1 MNAVTEAELTP
12 IRRLLVVARSDTG
25 QAHRVANF
33 LLAWW
38 NATDCGGFDLTEFW
52 SLDPTIRDDMLL
64 TLEFIALHPNYPDH
78 YGLGDDF
85 AAVVAL
91 WRPDVGRPA
100 PWPTLATRRPG
111 RDGRRDGGERSGP
124 RSVSTRPFRRDA
136 RGVLRAGI
144 LLHAETAII
153 THRPS
158 PRRHSGSRYGIDFY
172 KKARCS
178 RPGQPSSR
186 PFWIAPAS
194 ARPPLPGSLG

>member
-38 NATDCGGFDLTEFW
+38 NATDCGGFDLTELW
-52 SLDPTIRDDMLL
+52 SLDPIIRDDMLL

-136 RGVLRAGI
+136 RGVLRAGRAAYNS
-144 LLHAETAII
+144 LA
-153 THRPS
+153 RGN
-158 PRRHSGSRYGIDFY
+158 RHYH
-172 KKARCS
+172 
-178 RPGQPSSR
+178 
-186 PFWIAPAS
+186 APAVTQTPQ
-194 ARPPLPGSLG
+194 RVTLWN